1 MKQYCRYCVNAYL
14 QGDDMIWCE
23 PKDEIRTDRQITRL
37 NRCPHFE
44 FCSIDVLNPE
54 REYRPVEKRRAVQK
68 KEPDMEQMYG
78 LNIADELCER
88 IEREAANADI
98 SQK

>member
-14 QGDDMIWCE
+14 QGDDMIWCK

-54 REYRPVEKRRAVQK
+54 REYRPVEKRMAAQEADLLQPVYAAW
-68 KEPDMEQMYG
+68 MEDGVLPGQMVLEG
-78 LNIADELCER
+78 MEDET
-88 IEREAANADI
+88 
-98 SQK
+98 

>member
-14 QGDDMIWCE
+14 QGDDMIWCK

-44 FCSIDVLNPE
+44 FCSILEGSGDWDGVIAWAEMPKYDSE
-54 REYRPVEKRRAVQK
+54 RK
-68 KEPDMEQMYG
+68 
-78 LNIADELCER
+78 
-88 IEREAANADI
+88 
-98 SQK
+98 

>member
-14 QGDDMIWCE
+14 QGDGMIWCK
-23 PKDEIRTDRQITRL
+23 PKDEIRTGRQITRL

-54 REYRPVEKRRAVQK
+54 REYKPVEKRRAAQK
-68 KEPDMEQMYG
+68 EEPDMEQMTMFG
-78 LNIADELCER
+78 G
-88 IEREAANADI
+88 RE
-98 SQK
+98 

>member
-14 QGDDMIWCE
+14 QGDDMIWCK
-23 PKDEIRTDRQITRL
+23 PKDEIRTDHQITRM

-54 REYRPVEKRRAVQK
+54 REYRPVEKRRAAQK
-68 KEPDMEQMYG
+68 KEPDMEQMT
-78 LNIADELCER
+78 IW
-88 IEREAANADI
+88 REEKRHE
-98 SQK
+98 SLHSR

>member
-1 MKQYCRYCVNAYL
+1 MTGFIMKQYCRYCARAFL
-14 QGDDMIWCE
+14 QDDDMIWCE

-54 REYRPVEKRRAVQK
+54 REYRPVEKRRAAQK
-68 KEPDMEQMYG
+68 KEPDMEQTIMFGG
-78 LNIADELCER
+78 LEWEKR
-88 IEREAANADI
+88 
-98 SQK
+98 K

>member
-37 NRCPHFE
+37 NHCPHFE

-54 REYRPVEKRRAVQK
+54 REYRPAEKRRSAQT
-68 KEPDMEQMYG
+68 KEPDMEQ
-78 LNIADELCER
+78 R
-88 IEREAANADI
+88 PVHHPAAQGGRYSVENKVDI
-98 SQK
+98 

>member
-37 NRCPHFE
+37 NHCPHFE

-54 REYRPVEKRRAVQK
+54 REYRPVEKRRAAQK
-68 KEPDMEQMYG
+68 KEPDMEQMTMFGG
-78 LNIADELCER
+78 LEWEKR
-88 IEREAANADI
+88 
-98 SQK
+98 K